1 MSSFQLHLLRRTAVA
16 LAAMAGF
23 SVAATSQAAVITLTG
38 ATGTS
43 CSYSSM
49 SVAPDGSFNVTCTG
63 GTTTTPTTPTT
74 PSCQTTNTC
83 KSGGVFTFSQST
95 ASAPANAQ
103 LALFINRSGA
113 TAGIGQVQVPITFT
127 GSCTYNGAP
136 QVTATFADGQNVL
149 GFYADTGAAGTCSV
163 GFGAPSMVS
172 GTVDNPPTASGTVAV
187 TVGNG
192 GGSTVPPP
200 PPGTC
205 PTGFTAPSDM
215 LQMTLGGLG
224 NPLFAMAHSGQV
236 VSIPLPDHSSL
247 GVASGSLMFGESA
260 GGAYTPQPVTLMI
273 SINKCPGYIDPD
285 QSNHCNITS
294 TQGNYNSL
302 TWLFKGYGSLNNY
315 ATVNARGYCWAGD
328 GGPYYINTKW
338 TYQQCAF
345 GAQACGFSIV
355 HNYGPY

>member
-16 LAAMAGF
+16 LAAVAGF
-23 SVAATSQAAVITLTG
+23 SIAANSQAAVITLTNANG
-38 ATGTS
+38 NS

-83 KSGGVFTFSQST
+83 TSGGAFTFSQST

-103 LALFINRSGA
+103 LALFINRSGGTGA
-113 TAGIGQVQVPITFT
+113 VNVPITFT

-149 GFYADTGAAGTCSV
+149 GFYASTGAAGTCSV

-172 GTVDNPPTASGTVAV
+172 GTVDNPPTASGTIAV

-192 GGSTVPPP
+192 GGSTLPPP
-200 PPGTC
+200 PSGTC
-205 PTGFTAPSDM
+205 PTGFTAPTDAIP
-215 LQMTLGGLG
+215 MTLGGLG

-236 VSIPLPDHSSL
+236 VTIPLPDTAAGASS
-247 GVASGSLMFGESA
+247 GVVAFGESA
-260 GGAYTPQPVTLMI
+260 GGAYTPQPVTLYI
-273 SINKCPGYIDPD
+273 SINKCPGYVDTD
-285 QSNHCNITS
+285 QSNRCNITS
-294 TQGNYNSL
+294 TNGNYNSV
-302 TWLFKGYGSLNNY
+302 TWMSKAYGAINTAQAANN
-315 ATVNARGYCWAGD
+315 RGYCWAAD
-328 GGPYYINTKW
+328 GGKYYVNTRW
-338 TYQQCAF
+338 TYSSCAF
-345 GAQACGFSIV
+345 GAQVCGFSIV
-355 HNYGPY
+355 QNLGPY